1 MPKYKNE
8 QLLKEIG
15 ERVKDQR
22 IKSELEIEDISE
34 MTGFTSNTIRNL
46 EDGNELT
53 LSYFVEICKAIKIHP
68 KDILDLK
75 IDTQTRFKLSPS
87 RKEKPRLTARIKLYL
102 ADNYFLK
109 DRTAHD
115 ILQELEEAYQ
125 VKSSTAAIS
134 VILNRMVKMDILKAS
149 KKKNIHYYSTRKKES

>member
-68 KDILDLK
+68 KDILDFK
-75 IDTQTRFKLSPS
+75 IDPQTRFKLSPS

-115 ILQELEEAYQ
+115 ILQELEEDYQ

>member
-68 KDILDLK
+68 KEILDLK

-87 RKEKPRLTARIKLYL
+87 RKEKPRLTARVKLYL

-109 DRTAHD
+109 DRTALD

>member
-68 KDILDLK
+68 KEILDLK

>member
-1 MPKYKNE
+1 MLFDILFNLSMPKYKNE

-68 KDILDLK
+68 KEILDFK
-75 IDTQTRFKLSPS
+75 IDPQTRFKLSPS
-87 RKEKPRLTARIKLYL
+87 RKEKHPLL
-102 ADNYFLK
+102 F
-109 DRTAHD
+109 H
-115 ILQELEEAYQ
+115 
-125 VKSSTAAIS
+125 
-134 VILNRMVKMDILKAS
+134 
-149 KKKNIHYYSTRKKES
+149 KKKGIIKNP